1 MKVFLR
7 TFMLALLIGAL
18 ASISALASGKGK
30 IKTETVTFASDTM
43 VSGTLVKA
51 GVYQMKFNEETSE
64 LTIVKD
70 GKVKAKTT
78 ASFKPRADKA
88 KNTGVRTVDN
98 GKVSELVGFTF
109 GGSNQ
114 DLVVGNSGGAVT
126 GN

>member
-1 MKVFLR
+1 MKVFLK
-7 TFMLALLIGAL
+7 TFMLALVIGAL
-18 ASISALASGKGK
+18 ASVSALASGKGK
-30 IKTETVTFASDTM
+30 VKTETVTFASDTM

-64 LTIVKD
+64 LTILKD

-78 ASFKPRADKA
+78 ARFTPRADKA
-88 KNTGVRTVDN
+88 KNTGVRTVQN
-98 GKVSELVGFTF
+98 GNVSELIGFTF

-114 DLVVGNSGGAVT
+114 DLIVGNSGGAVT

>member
-18 ASISALASGKGK
+18 ASVSALAEGKGK
-30 IKTETVTFASDTM
+30 IKTETVTFATN
-43 VSGTLVKA
+43 VTVNGTLLKA
-51 GVYQMKFNEETSE
+51 GVYQLKFNEETNE
-64 LTIVKD
+64 LSILKD

-78 ASFKPRADKA
+78 AHFAPRSEKA
-88 KNTGVRTVDN
+88 RNSAVRTLQN
-98 GKVSELVGFTF
+98 GNVSELIGLTF
-109 GGSNQ
+109 GGSSQ